1 MDGQRN
7 VRKNRGTGT
16 PRTADNKHTTDYRYD
31 ANGERICKYSDLG
44 ETIYASGYYTETD
57 GKKISKHIYIG
68 STRVASQVMSRS
80 CETSTTMKRENT
92 LYYHTDHLGS
102 SGYVT
107 DKKGEFYE
115 HTEYTSSGESWV
127 NEKVTGNANLPY
139 KYCLK
144 EMDNETGLYYYG
156 ARYYDARTSRFI
168 SADDRF
174 DDLYSSAGLNI
185 FSYCH
190 NNPVRFIDPSGH
202 DYEDTKG
209 NTRRGDKGNDTPVKG
224 GEFGFKQKQ
233 TGVVQQKMKDADIE
247 KLAESLG
254 QTSKEGVLGE
264 GPIADKLEKAIP
276 KIDGIMSYFLNAND
290 MASSACFSAAM
301 YIALRSIGANVE
313 PTYEDFYIKQANKGN
328 IRARDAFLS
337 RWDLIVADYTVNGQ
351 KIIYKINYNKQDS
364 LNSNVPVGIM
374 DVTGHFSGV
383 YTDASGSKRMAD
395 TGWSKNVGM
404 GASSYANARN
414 FKQFIYFEY
423 K

>member
-156 ARYYDARTSRFI
+156 ARYYDAKICKWI
-168 SADDRF
+168 STDPILEQYLSGKPNGGVYNGINLN
-174 DDLYSSAGLNI
+174 LYNYCENNPINLIDPDGKRPLNSKEKELYMNI
-185 FSYCH
+185 FGSAPNDIELKVIKLPFVREHSYPPEY
-190 NNPVRFIDPSGH
+190 NSTGKRTTPGEVYMRTDDPMKEDATRKTFVH
-202 DYEDTKG
+202 ELAHQWDYE
-209 NTRRGDKGNDTPVKG
+209 NDPLAWDAVKSEFFVSSINVYDYG
-224 GEFGFKQKQ
+224 RDDFKSGKKKIESLSNITFHEARMEFIADFYYFYDRYKYYEKQSNSSDPELASFKKQYKAISNDFLEISKKYADVLLRSGINGEF
-233 TGVVQQKMKDADIE
+233 V
-247 KLAESLG
+247 
-254 QTSKEGVLGE
+254 KEV
-264 GPIADKLEKAIP
+264 
-276 KIDGIMSYFLNAND
+276 
-290 MASSACFSAAM
+290 
-301 YIALRSIGANVE
+301 
-313 PTYEDFYIKQANKGN
+313 
-328 IRARDAFLS
+328 
-337 RWDLIVADYTVNGQ
+337 
-351 KIIYKINYNKQDS
+351 
-364 LNSNVPVGIM
+364 
-374 DVTGHFSGV
+374 
-383 YTDASGSKRMAD
+383 KR
-395 TGWSKNVGM
+395 K
-404 GASSYANARN
+404 
-414 FKQFIYFEY
+414 
-423 K
+423 